1 LCDIQRLSQ
10 RIWAFKQ
17 VKTLWL
23 PHVQIPLQAP
33 GLDPPM
39 VCGEYQLVVGLG
51 HYYLRP
57 LYSQVALLPHNG
69 ELKSICPSVGRFAL
83 VTFIGLCS

>member
-1 LCDIQRLSQ
+1 
-10 RIWAFKQ
+10 
-17 VKTLWL
+17 
-23 PHVQIPLQAP
+23 
-33 GLDPPM
+33 M